1 MNKKIT
7 IGVIVALIVV
17 GIAVYALRP
26 TTQQKVGGLANN
38 SQSSNFTAI
47 GLGIGDTYAVTTG
60 DAVFMAPQQVTC
72 SIQSPAA
79 TSSLTFASVDLQTTA
94 VSTTTTWV
102 LSWATTATATTTSI
116 ATIGTAKTASTMFDY
131 AVSPVTTYIP
141 PSAYVNV
148 WVLASSSAQ
157 YANLSGNCTAEFH
170 VL

>member
-1 MNKKIT
+1 M
-7 IGVIVALIVV
+7 ALIIGLGV
-17 GIAVYALRP
+17 GYYFHSPAKVGL
-26 TTQQKVGGLANN
+26 VGGLSN

-47 GLGIGDTYAVTTG
+47 GLGVGDTYAVTTG
-60 DAVFMAPQQVTC
+60 DAVFMAPQQLTC
-72 SIQSPAA
+72 SIQAPAA

-102 LSWATTATATTTSI
+102 LSWAATATATTTSI

-157 YANLSGNCTAEFH
+157 YANLSGNCTVEFH